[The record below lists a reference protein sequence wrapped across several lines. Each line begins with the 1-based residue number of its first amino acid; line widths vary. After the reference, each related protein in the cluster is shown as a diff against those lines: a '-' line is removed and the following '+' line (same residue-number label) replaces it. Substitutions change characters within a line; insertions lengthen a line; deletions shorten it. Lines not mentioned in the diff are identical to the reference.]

1 MEKDSNWMVTRG
13 QILGH
18 AVAHEIGHLVLAS
31 DTHSLFGIMKA
42 DYDRKD
48 LVILG
53 QGNLFFTAE
62 EGQLLR
68 TALARDASEWALA
81 TLWRQLLAQMIGNP
95 R

>member
-1 MEKDSNWMVTRG
+1 
-13 QILGH
+13 
-18 AVAHEIGHLVLAS
+18 
-31 DTHSLFGIMKA
+31 MKA

-68 TALARDASEWALA
+68 SV
-81 TLWRQLLAQMIGNP
+81 P
-95 R
+95 RTK

>member
-1 MEKDSNWMVTRG
+1 MEKDTNWIVTRG

-18 AVAHEIGHLVLAS
+18 AIAHEIGHLLLAS

-53 QGNLFFTAE
+53 EGNLFFTAE
-62 EGQLLR
+62 EARLLR
-68 TALARDASEWALA
+68 SALG
-81 TLWRQLLAQMIGNP
+81 TK
-95 R
+95 